1 MTDQT
6 TRAGRSN
13 VSTIDD
19 EGSPDVKAATSK
31 KAADASIS
39 IEVAGGVKLSGK
51 RALLRI
57 ASEKVDGG
65 KDPVFVGY
73 QGHGFLI
80 PRDKDINCPVEL
92 VNVLNDARV
101 TEYEQVAGGGVATEI
116 NRFAM
121 SVRYL

>member
-1 MTDQT
+1 MTEQA
-6 TRAGRSN
+6 TRAGRSS

-19 EGSPDVKAATSK
+19 ENSPDVKASAA
-31 KAADASIS
+31 KASTAPVK

-51 RALLRI
+51 KAMLRI

-73 QGHGFLI
+73 QGQGFLI
-80 PRDKDINCPVEL
+80 PRDRDIECPVEL
-92 VNVLNDARV
+92 VGVLNDAKV

-121 SVRYL
+121 SVRHL